1 MDILPK
7 NILSITTEEPN
18 DSITKMVGDLEI
30 PYKII
35 GNAKSVR
42 KIFDAVK
49 EGYLAAKEI

>member
-7 NILSITTEEPN
+7 NILNITTEEPN
-18 DSITKMVGDLEI
+18 DSITKMVADLEI